1 MEFQSPLERVTLLRR
16 YKRFLADI
24 ELADGTIAVAHC
36 PNPGAMTGLAEAG
49 QEIWV
54 MPTPDPRK
62 KLDFSWKLSRA
73 ASGALVV
80 IDTMAANQ
88 VVKEALLTG
97 GGPNIFGPYDAMR
110 SEPKLPDGGRSDF
123 ALMREDQEQLVEVK
137 SVSLSRQAGRAEFPD
152 TVTERGRRHMETLA
166 KLARAGQPCAI
177 LFLVMRN
184 DCVQLSCA
192 QDIDPKF
199 YQALRI
205 AQAAGVEILANSLDV
220 SEKTITLGAAL
231 TFEWKF

>member
-1 MEFQSPLERVTLLRR
+1 MEFQSPLERATLIRR

-24 ELADGTIAVAHC
+24 ELADGTVAVAHC

-62 KLDFSWKLSRA
+62 KLDYSWKLSRST
-73 ASGALVV
+73 SGALVV

-88 VVKEALLTG
+88 VVKETLSSEA
-97 GGPNIFGPYDAMR
+97 GPIEFGPYTGLR

-123 ALMREDQEQLVEVK
+123 ALMRGAGEQFVEVK
-137 SVSLSRQAGRAEFPD
+137 SVSLCRTAGIAEFPD
-152 TVTERGRRHMETLA
+152 TVTERGRRHLETLSA
-166 KLARAGQPCAI
+166 LAASGQPCAI
-177 LFLVMRN
+177 LFLVMRG
-184 DCVQLSCA
+184 DCDRVICA

-199 YQALRI
+199 HTALAA
-205 AQAAGVEILANSLDV
+205 AQSAGVEIWAKSLEV
-220 SEKTITLGAAL
+220 STKELRLGAHLA
-231 TFEWKF
+231 FG